1 MYKRSE
7 QTREALVSAAAEL
20 IATGRFADAGLV
32 NICRVAGVSRGALY
46 HHFTSI
52 AELVAEVYAQARER
66 ATVLVEDSFAGS
78 AADAPARFS
87 VALGAAMAKDQLIC
101 AGMGLGADGTDSAP
115 RLRDEVLGMV
125 RDRIVEDAR
134 GGAAPDALA
143 DLAVVVTAG
152 LESLGYT
159 DSGWWDP
166 RQTER
171 LWGVLRPLFAEAR
184 EVGATADQ

>member
-46 HHFTSI
+46 HHFASI
-52 AELVAEVYAQARER
+52 AEVVAEVYAQARER
-66 ATVLVEDSFAGS
+66 ATALVEDAFAGP

-87 VALGAAMAKDQLIC
+87 LALGAAMAKDQLIC

-125 RDRIVEDAR
+125 RDRMFEEARDA
-134 GGAAPDALA
+134 AAPDSLA

-171 LWGVLRPLFAEAR
+171 VWGILRPLFADVQESGVRAER
-184 EVGATADQ
+184 

>member
-46 HHFTSI
+46 HHFASI

-66 ATVLVEDSFAGS
+66 ATVLVEDSFAGP
-78 AADAPARFS
+78 AADGPARFS

-115 RLRDEVLGMV
+115 LLRDEVLGMV
-125 RDRIVEDAR
+125 RDRMVADAR

-171 LWGVLRPLFAEAR
+171 LWGILRPLFAGAEEAA
-184 EVGATADQ
+184 GTQA